1 MVTNP
6 VYFYVNSIG
15 PEGVFSVCSECLS
28 DTTDT
33 RAYFVRGGIGES
45 SDFIRNV
52 TASLEKEGIFCQRFL
67 SFYGERYL
75 DGAYFPDIDV
85 YIFDGNFVKC
95 PVTLPD
101 CRHYT
106 VDLGVAARKKELFLN
121 KILISQAMEEEKR
134 FLKKA
139 EKFLS
144 TIKSIRE
151 DTLRLSCDA
160 VNTDKIERFV
170 SRFIK
175 RELGTASSF
184 TGREY
189 FRMLTSFTPEGISF
203 PVNTLV
209 KMCPKLY
216 CIDDKTGTVSGS
228 IVSQIREGAMLCG
241 FDVVSLLS
249 PFNKNNRSEHIII
262 PEIGLGIIT
271 SNNFHRYDGECFKRI
286 SSTRFLDS
294 EKMKKHKARIGF
306 NLNAEKELSGQAF
319 YLLDEARKCRE
330 EYSEIYSRSY
340 DKEKIQ
346 SLEKETVKEILSYC
360 IIGT

>member
-28 DTTDT
+28 DTTET

-52 TASLEKEGIFCQRFL
+52 TASLEKEGLFCQRFL

-203 PVNTLV
+203 PENTLV

-228 IVSQIREGAMLCG
+228 IVSQIRESAMLCG

-249 PFNKNNRSEHIII
+249 PFNKNNRSEHIIV

-271 SNNFHRYDGECFKRI
+271 SNNFHRYEGECFKRI

>member
-28 DTTDT
+28 DTTET

-52 TASLEKEGIFCQRFL
+52 TASLEKEGLFCQRFL

-75 DGAYFPDIDV
+75 DGAYFPDIDI

-151 DTLRLSCDA
+151 DTLRLSRDA

-189 FRMLTSFTPEGISF
+189 FRMLTSFTSEGISF
-203 PVNTLV
+203 PENTLV

-228 IVSQIREGAMLCG
+228 IVSQIRESAMLCG

-249 PFNKNNRSEHIII
+249 PFNKNNRLEHIIV

-271 SNNFHRYDGECFKRI
+271 SNNFHRYEGECFKRI

-294 EKMKKHKARIGF
+294 EKMKKHKTRIGF
-306 NLNAEKELSGQAF
+306 NLNAERELSGQAF

-330 EYSEIYSRSY
+330 EYSGIYSRSY

-360 IIGT
+360 VIGT